1 MDWPEQTHMKHKK
14 TPWMSTHMLLEAA
27 PEEDTDDW
35 FLGDLLDME
44 SSREEKVK
52 AHWMRPLDAILAR
65 LERGEF
71 DHHLEDLFANWSET
85 GHRDAINKTKWLE
98 VVRGEMDDHGITEDD
113 IEVWARDHH
122 KPKPLTKQ
130 PPTGGRRTG
139 RWDSYFA
146 HMLWAVIIDGFA
158 TDVWNEVHA
167 GIKNNPYKWDLFHYL
182 RNYVKD
188 WLIKHGY
195 WRKFTNDMSEAKS
208 AINGVVESGDDFSDL
223 MRMDPFEG
231 FNSLKKEPMIEAA
244 WNKPMNLRRD
254 PEKAR
259 LARIVN
265 TVEDFI
271 LEVGSALNSA
281 GYDVTSTQSFE
292 VEDGIENQEV
302 ITSPAVISMS
312 VDWAADWL
320 VKRGHMKPEEVA
332 HLREMFS

>member
-1 MDWPEQTHMKHKK
+1 
-14 TPWMSTHMLLEAA
+14 MLLEAA

-35 FLGDLLDME
+35 FLSDLLDME
-44 SSREEKVK
+44 SSREEKIK
-52 AHWMRPLDAILAR
+52 AHWMRPLDAIIAR

-71 DHHLEDLFANWSET
+71 DHYLGDLFSNWSET
-85 GHRDAINKTKWLE
+85 GHRDAINKTRWLE
-98 VVRGEMDDHGITEDD
+98 IVREEMAGLEMTEDD
-113 IEVWARDHH
+113 IEVWVRDHH
-122 KPKPLTKQ
+122 KPKPLINQ
-130 PPTGGRRTG
+130 HPWSGRTG
-139 RWDSYFA
+139 QWDSYFA
-146 HMLWAVIIDGFA
+146 HTLWTLIIEGFA
-158 TDVWNEVHA
+158 TDVWGEVHA
-167 GIKNNPYKWDLFHYL
+167 GIKNNPHKWKLFHYF
-182 RNYVKD
+182 RNYARD

-195 WRKFTNDMSEAKS
+195 WREFTKDMSEAKS
-208 AINGVVESGDDFSDL
+208 AINSVVESGDDFSDL

-265 TVEDFI
+265 TVENFV
-271 LEVGSALNSA
+271 LEVGSALNRA

-302 ITSPAVISMS
+302 ITSPAVISMA

-320 VKRGHMKPEEVA
+320 VKRGHLKPEEVA
-332 HLREMFS
+332 PLREMFS